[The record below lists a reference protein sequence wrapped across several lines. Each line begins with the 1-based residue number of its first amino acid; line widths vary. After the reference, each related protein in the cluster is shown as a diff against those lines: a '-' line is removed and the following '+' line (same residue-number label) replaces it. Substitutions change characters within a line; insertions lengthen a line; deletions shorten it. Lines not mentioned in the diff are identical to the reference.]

1 MLQESEAAEF
11 RALQLKAYGRDGG
24 LTEADA
30 ARLRELESSRNE
42 AETPAPPET
51 RTSAAGPHGEASHA
65 DGAVRVI
72 ASPGDAAGPD
82 AATNRRD
89 GETEAESA
97 AEPVDG
103 GESHPSTGLR
113 GAIRQHWRVVAA
125 AAVALV
131 LVGLGAGW
139 ALFGRGDDGIALTAE
154 QQQRRAELQSDGDF
168 DPGTLRAIGSDEDAL
183 VWFATKQD
191 GKIICLTLDAAGKS
205 ANQCQPAD
213 DLDNGNGIGVSV
225 TEETAD
231 DGSSDQVWASAARAT
246 TGEILAIVQRWNTGG
261 QDWLS
266 QFSGDEKDRAE
277 ELLGQGF
284 EEYSVSI
291 VGYVEDSPVWFGQ
304 KIEDGA
310 PSDCLIVD
318 YFGAITCKTAGEA
331 QTSGD
336 GIAIEGDWA
345 DGSAA
350 TDPWSIRLEFTPNGT
365 PYLMIT
371 GDLPPGQSSRT
382 DTTVKPGATL
392 ELGGEYQDPIQV
404 EVPSEDE
411 G

>member
-1 MLQESEAAEF
+1 MLQESDAAEL
-11 RALQLKAYGRDGG
+11 RALQVKAYGRDGG
-24 LTEADA
+24 LTEGDA
-30 ARLRELESSRNE
+30 ARLRELESSRAE
-42 AETPAPPET
+42 AETPANPET
-51 RTSAAGPHGEASHA
+51 RTSAEVPPAGDAAFEGDPHA
-65 DGAVRVI
+65 DGSDVEGADRTSWGSADAGDPGTA
-72 ASPGDAAGPD
+72 ASD
-82 AATNRRD
+82 R
-89 GETEAESA
+89 
-97 AEPVDG
+97 
-103 GESHPSTGLR
+103 ESHPSPGLR
-113 GAIRQHWRVVAA
+113 GSVRQHWKLVAA

-131 LVGLGAGW
+131 LIGLGAGW
-139 ALFGRGDDGIALTAE
+139 ALFGRGGDGIALTAE
-154 QQQRRAELQSDGDF
+154 QQERRAQLQSDGDF
-168 DPGTLRAIGSDEDAL
+168 DPGTLRAIGRDEDAL

-191 GKIICLTLDAAGKS
+191 GKTICLTLDAADKS
-205 ANQCQPAD
+205 ASQCQPAE

-225 TEETAD
+225 TADTAD
-231 DGSSDQVWASAARAT
+231 DGSADQVWASAARAT
-246 TGEILAIVQRWNTGG
+246 TGEILAIVQRWNSGG

-266 QFSGDEKDRAE
+266 QFSGAERDRAE

-284 EEYSVSI
+284 EEYAVSI
-291 VGYVEDSPVWFGQ
+291 VGYVEDAPVWFGQ
-304 KIEDGA
+304 KIEDGD

-318 YFGAITCKTAGEA
+318 HLGAITCKTAGEA

-350 TDPWSIRLEFTPNGT
+350 TEPWSIRLEFTPNGT

-371 GDLPPGQSSRT
+371 GDLPPGQVSET
-382 DTTVKPGATL
+382 DTTVKPGETL